1 MYFYIKFKLLT
12 VTKETSKNSKF
23 EAAIMDSILTQI
35 PNEILTNILVNV
47 NYDLILLL
55 IIKNER
61 STLFFKRLFLRLIKI

>member
-61 STLFFKRLFLRLIKI
+61 STLFF